1 MILDTNGTPVWY
13 RKANSGAAIDVTPLA
28 PNQVAYMNVTTQLG
42 YGIDPAVVF
51 DVYHLDT
58 KQRTHISTVNPA
70 VNPTDLHELQQLP
83 NGNHLLLSYRLT
95 RGVDLTGLPSNPPG
109 HPNSTI
115 ADCVIQE
122 VNPQGG
128 LVWKWKGSDHIDP
141 VNENTFPAAAAT
153 VNGEQVYDVYH
164 CNSVEAG
171 PAGDLL
177 VSARQLNAVFEIQ
190 RATGKIVWKL
200 GGKPVN
206 KDGAQILA
214 IQNDPNPT
222 PVSQHDARFRP
233 NGHITIFDNR
243 SFVGVARGVEYALN
257 LGNGTAT
264 LVAQL
269 PSPLAQSSL
278 ATGSFRRFSDGHS
291 VAGWGITGAT
301 GDAALLTEFD
311 AAGSDVLDMS
321 LGSGVASYRALKAP
335 LAVFDLQLLRHT
347 AGRVGFTD
355 SGP

>member
-1 MILDTNGTPVWY
+1 
-13 RKANSGAAIDVTPLA
+13 
-28 PNQVAYMNVTTQLG
+28 
-42 YGIDPAVVF
+42 
-51 DVYHLDT
+51 
-58 KQRTHISTVNPA
+58 
-70 VNPTDLHELQQLP
+70 
-83 NGNHLLLSYRLT
+83 
-95 RGVDLTGLPSNPPG
+95 
-109 HPNSTI
+109 
-115 ADCVIQE
+115 VIQE
-122 VNPQGG
+122 VDPQGG

-141 VNENTFPAAAAT
+141 VNENTYPAVGS
-153 VNGEQVYDVYH
+153 VNGEQVYDLYH
-164 CNSVEAG
+164 CNSVDAS
-171 PAGDLL
+171 PTGDLL

-200 GGKPVN
+200 GGKPVS

-222 PVSQHDARFRP
+222 PVSQHDARFLP
-233 NGHITIFDNR
+233 NGHVTIFDNR

-257 LGNGTAT
+257 LTNGTAT

-291 VAGWGITGAT
+291 VAGWGITGAR

-311 AAGSDVLDMS
+311 AAGSGVLDMS
-321 LGSGVASYRALKAP
+321 FGSGVASYRVQKVP
-335 LAVFDLQLLRHT
+335 LAMFDLQLLRHT